1 MDGGED
7 MKTIMVNKTELNIS
21 TTEERALSILVDHDF
36 TVPLSAFEEGRSWR
50 YKTFILPR
58 GSRGKKLGV
67 EVIDLDILCNL
78 FGGISHQRNL
88 RKEVMERGT
97 AAVIRFWAAG
107 AGTWAGVPV
116 CSQQAASR
124 IKRFFCGHPRHRKCV
139 LGDPRK
145 INLILKKLSE

>member
-1 MDGGED
+1 MR
-7 MKTIMVNKTELNIS
+7 TITINRTELKIS
-21 TTEERALSILVDHDF
+21 AAEERALGILADHDF

-58 GSRGKKLGV
+58 GSRAKKLGI

-88 RKEVMERGT
+88 RKEVIERGT
-97 AAVIRFWAAG
+97 AAIIRFWAAG
-107 AGTWAGVPV
+107 AGTWMGTPP

-124 IKRFFCGHPRHRKCV
+124 LKRFFREHPRHKKCV

-145 INLILKKLSE
+145 INLILAKCGGALS